1 VITGVADSSSPN
13 LLVDVRS
20 DGRQIISPPVNNQSK
35 QDRVYVLG
43 HSAEELNRL
52 IEQARLFGELTEDVF
67 VRAGIGPGM
76 RVLDVGCGAGDVSFL
91 LSRMVGPSGTVVGV
105 DRSKEAVAM
114 ATARAQAMGLTQVSF
129 SQGEIED
136 ISLEQQVDAVVGRFV
151 LMYSP
156 EPSITLRRLA
166 ANVRAGGIIAF
177 QEMNVAEAKS
187 FPQID
192 LFEQSMRWIVET
204 LDREKAEN
212 LMGLSLYRTF
222 VEAGLPRPQMIMG
235 ARVEGGSESL
245 GYQIVAQVVKSL
257 LPVME
262 KLGVANEQEVQIETL
277 AQRLRD
283 EVIARDAVI
292 VLPPLVGAWTRML
305 QAKAD

>member
-1 VITGVADSSSPN
+1 LQGRREKRLP
-13 LLVDVRS
+13 VD
-20 DGRQIISPPVNNQSK
+20 DIAAVNNQNK

-52 IEQARLFGELTEDVF
+52 IDQARLFGELTEDVF
-67 VRAGIGPGM
+67 VRAGISAGM

-91 LSRMVGPSGTVVGV
+91 LARMVGPSGAVVGV
-105 DRSKEAVAM
+105 DRSEEAVAM
-114 ATARAQAMGLTQVSF
+114 ATARAQAMGLSQVSF

-136 ISLEQQVDAVVGRFV
+136 ISLDRPVDAAVGRFV
-151 LMYSP
+151 LMYSAD
-156 EPSITLRRLA
+156 PSNTLRRVA
-166 ANVRAGGIIAF
+166 ANVRAGGIVAF

-187 FPQID
+187 FPRVD
-192 LFEQSMRWIVET
+192 LYEQSIRRIVET
-204 LDREKAEN
+204 LDREKAKT
-212 LMGLSLYRTF
+212 LMGLGLFRTF
-222 VEAGLPRPQMIMG
+222 VEAGLPPPQMIMG
-235 ARVEGGSESL
+235 ARVEGSPDSL

-262 KLGVANEQEVQIETL
+262 KLGVANEKEIQIETL

-283 EVIARDAVI
+283 EIIFRGAVI
-292 VLPPLVGAWTRML
+292 VLPPLVGAWTRTL

>member
-1 VITGVADSSSPN
+1 M
-13 LLVDVRS
+13 
-20 DGRQIISPPVNNQSK
+20 ISPTVNDQNN

-43 HSAEELNRL
+43 YSAEELNRL
-52 IEQARLFGELTEDVF
+52 IDQARLFGELTEDVF

-91 LSRMVGPSGTVVGV
+91 LARMVGPSGAVVGV
-105 DRSKEAVAM
+105 DRSEDAVAM
-114 ATARAQAMGLTQVSF
+114 ANARARAMGLAQVSF
-129 SQGEIED
+129 SQGELED
-136 ISLEQQVDAVVGRFV
+136 ISLDQPVDAAVGRFV

-156 EPSITLRRLA
+156 EPSVSLRRIA
-166 ANVRAGGIIAF
+166 ANVRAGGIVAF

-187 FPQID
+187 FPYVD

-204 LDREKAEN
+204 LDREKVKN
-212 LMGLSLYRTF
+212 LMGLGLYRTF
-222 VEAGLPRPQMIMG
+222 VEAGLPPPQMIMG
-235 ARVEGGSESL
+235 ARVEGSSDSL

-262 KLGVANEQEVQIETL
+262 KLGIANEKEVQIETL

-283 EVIARDAVI
+283 EVISRGAVI
-292 VLPPLVGAWTRML
+292 VLPPLVGAWTRTL
-305 QAKAD
+305 LAKAN

>member
-1 VITGVADSSSPN
+1 M
-13 LLVDVRS
+13 
-20 DGRQIISPPVNNQSK
+20 ISPTVNDQNN

-52 IEQARLFGELTEDVF
+52 IDQARLFGELTEDVF

-91 LSRMVGPSGTVVGV
+91 LARMVGPSGAVVGL
-105 DRSKEAVAM
+105 DRSEDAVSM
-114 ATARAQAMGLTQVSF
+114 ANARAQAMGLAQVSF
-129 SQGEIED
+129 SQGELED
-136 ISLEQQVDAVVGRFV
+136 ISIDQPVDAAVGRFV

-156 EPSITLRRLA
+156 EPSVSLRRIA
-166 ANVRAGGIIAF
+166 ANVRAGGIVAF
-177 QEMNVAEAKS
+177 QEMNVADAKS
-187 FPQID
+187 FPYVD

-204 LDREKAEN
+204 LDREKVKN
-212 LMGLSLYRTF
+212 LMGLGLYRTF
-222 VEAGLPRPQMIMG
+222 VEAGLPPPQMIMG
-235 ARVEGGSESL
+235 ARVEGSSDSP

-262 KLGVANEQEVQIETL
+262 KLGIASEKEVQIETL

-283 EVIARDAVI
+283 EVISRGAVI
-292 VLPPLVGAWTRML
+292 VLPPLVGAWTRIL
-305 QAKAD
+305 LAKAD

>member
-1 VITGVADSSSPN
+1 M
-13 LLVDVRS
+13 
-20 DGRQIISPPVNNQSK
+20 ISPTVNDQNN

-43 HSAEELNRL
+43 YSAEELNRL
-52 IEQARLFGELTEDVF
+52 IDQARLFGELTEDVF

-91 LSRMVGPSGTVVGV
+91 LARMVGPSGAVVGV
-105 DRSKEAVAM
+105 DRSEDAVAM
-114 ATARAQAMGLTQVSF
+114 ANARAQAMGLAQVSF
-129 SQGEIED
+129 FQGELED
-136 ISLEQQVDAVVGRFV
+136 ISLDQPVDAAVGRFV

-156 EPSITLRRLA
+156 EPSVSLRRIA
-166 ANVRAGGIIAF
+166 ANVRAGGIVAF

-187 FPQID
+187 FPYVD

-204 LDREKAEN
+204 LDREKVKN
-212 LMGLSLYRTF
+212 LMGLGLYRTF
-222 VEAGLPRPQMIMG
+222 VEAGLPPPQMIMG
-235 ARVEGGSESL
+235 ARVEGSSDSL

-262 KLGVANEQEVQIETL
+262 KLGIANEKEVQIETL

-283 EVIARDAVI
+283 EVISRGAVI
-292 VLPPLVGAWTRML
+292 VLPPLVGAWTRTL
-305 QAKAD
+305 LAKAN

>member
-1 VITGVADSSSPN
+1 
-13 LLVDVRS
+13 VD
-20 DGRQIISPPVNNQSK
+20 DQNN

-52 IEQARLFGELTEDVF
+52 IDQARLFGELTEDVF

-91 LSRMVGPSGTVVGV
+91 LAGMVGPSGAVVGV
-105 DRSKEAVAM
+105 DRSEDAVAM
-114 ATARAQAMGLTQVSF
+114 ANARAQAMGLSQVSF
-129 SQGEIED
+129 SQGDIED
-136 ISLEQQVDAVVGRFV
+136 ISLDQPVDAAVGRFV

-156 EPSITLRRLA
+156 EPSVSLRRIA
-166 ANVRAGGIIAF
+166 ANVRAGGIVAF

-187 FPQID
+187 FPQVD
-192 LFEQSMRWIVET
+192 LFEQSMRRIVET
-204 LDREKAEN
+204 LDREKVKN
-212 LMGLSLYRTF
+212 LMGLGLFRTF
-222 VEAGLPRPQMIMG
+222 VEAGLPPPQMIMG
-235 ARVEGGSESL
+235 ARVEGSSDSL

-262 KLGVANEQEVQIETL
+262 KLGIANEKEVQIETL

-283 EVIARDAVI
+283 EVLSRGAVI
-292 VLPPLVGAWTRML
+292 VLPPLVGAWTRTL
-305 QAKAD
+305 LAKAD

>member
-1 VITGVADSSSPN
+1 M
-13 LLVDVRS
+13 
-20 DGRQIISPPVNNQSK
+20 ISPPVDDQNN

-52 IEQARLFGELTEDVF
+52 IDQARLFGELTEDVF

-91 LSRMVGPSGTVVGV
+91 LAGMVGPSGAVVGV
-105 DRSKEAVAM
+105 DRSEDAVAM
-114 ATARAQAMGLTQVSF
+114 ANARALAMGLGQVSF

-136 ISLEQQVDAVVGRFV
+136 ISLDQAADAAVGRFV

-156 EPSITLRRLA
+156 DPSVSLRRIA
-166 ANVRAGGIIAF
+166 ENVRAGGIVAF

-187 FPQID
+187 FPQVD
-192 LFEQSMRWIVET
+192 LFEQSMRWIIET
-204 LDREKAEN
+204 LHREKVKN
-212 LMGLSLYRTF
+212 LMGLGLYRTF
-222 VEAGLPRPQMIMG
+222 VEAGLPPPQMIMG
-235 ARVEGGSESL
+235 ARIEGSSDSL

-262 KLGVANEQEVQIETL
+262 KLGIANEKEVQIETL

-283 EVIARDAVI
+283 EVLSRGAVI
-292 VLPPLVGAWTRML
+292 VLPPLVGAWTRTL
-305 QAKAD
+305 LAKAD

>member
-1 VITGVADSSSPN
+1 M
-13 LLVDVRS
+13 
-20 DGRQIISPPVNNQSK
+20 ISPPVDDQNN

-52 IEQARLFGELTEDVF
+52 IDQARLFGELTEDVF

-91 LSRMVGPSGTVVGV
+91 LARMVGPSGAVVGV
-105 DRSKEAVAM
+105 DRSEDAVAM
-114 ATARAQAMGLTQVSF
+114 ANARAQAMGLGQVSF

-136 ISLEQQVDAVVGRFV
+136 ISLDQQVDAAVGRFV

-156 EPSITLRRLA
+156 NPSVSLRRIA
-166 ANVRAGGIIAF
+166 ENVRAGGIVAF

-187 FPQID
+187 FPQVD
-192 LFEQSMRWIVET
+192 LFEQSMRWIIET
-204 LDREKAEN
+204 LDREKVKN
-212 LMGLSLYRTF
+212 LMGLGLYRTF
-222 VEAGLPRPQMIMG
+222 VEAGLPSPQLIMG
-235 ARVEGGSESL
+235 ARVEGSSDSL

-262 KLGVANEQEVQIETL
+262 KLGIANEKEVQIETL

-283 EVIARDAVI
+283 EVISRGAVI
-292 VLPPLVGAWTRML
+292 VLPPLVGAWTRTL
-305 QAKAD
+305 LAKAD